1 MDAIRTQ
8 KELVLE
14 HLQKQKKITP
24 LEALSLYGCYR
35 LGAIIFK
42 LKREGYRIITELE
55 FCKKENGSRTRYAVY
70 KLEDNNGI
78 VK

>member
-14 HLQKQKKITP
+14 HLQAHKQITP

-42 LKREGYRIITELE
+42 LKREGHKILTELE
-55 FCKKENGSRTRYAVY
+55 ICKKDNGSRTRYAVY
-70 KLEDNNGI
+70 KLEENNGI
-78 VK
+78 T